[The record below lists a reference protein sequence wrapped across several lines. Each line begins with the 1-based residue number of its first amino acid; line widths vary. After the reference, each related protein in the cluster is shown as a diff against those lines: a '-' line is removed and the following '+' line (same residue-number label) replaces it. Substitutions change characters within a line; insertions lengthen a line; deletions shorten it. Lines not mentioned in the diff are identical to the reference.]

1 MAMIIKEEKKFSI
14 SEIVKGFI
22 EDDITNQV
30 SAMNGRLNIRPAYQR
45 QFVYNENDSKAVID
59 SIVNGFPINVMYW
72 VKTGKNQAG
81 EDMYE
86 VLDGQQRLISI
97 CHFSKNDFSVNISGN
112 TYNFNNMTDRNKF
125 LDYDKLIVYICEG
138 TDEEKLEWFER
149 INKAGK
155 ELTKQEMRSAIYFG
169 KGTTKA
175 KKYFISQSTNGKVAY
190 SCDCQNTTN
199 KLSGKD
205 YVCGKWERQDIYE
218 KVIVWKI
225 NSDREYDIRNYMMQC
240 RNDESAADDL
250 YKYFENVIIWVKRLF
265 PTYDKVMQRV
275 DWGFLYNKYHNDSTL
290 SSVILEPRV
299 LELLADDEVQSKKD
313 IYEYVLTTSIKD
325 DKTARKLLNLREF
338 KSNDKKSAYEKQKHI
353 CPSCMKKW
361 KFEEMEGDHIVP
373 WSKGGKTE
381 PSNLQML
388 CKRCNNAKS
397 NKPYDIDAEKKAIKK
412 VMNMTQAE
420 VDALPIGKVD

>member
-175 KKYFISQSTNGKVAY
+175 KKYFM
-190 SCDCQNTTN
+190 
-199 KLSGKD
+199 KLSVGP
-205 YVCGKWERQDIYE
+205 I
-218 KVIVWKI
+218 KI
-225 NSDREYDIRNYMMQC
+225 
-240 RNDESAADDL
+240 
-250 YKYFENVIIWVKRLF
+250 
-265 PTYDKVMQRV
+265 
-275 DWGFLYNKYHNDSTL
+275 L
-290 SSVILEPRV
+290 S
-299 LELLADDEVQSKKD
+299 
-313 IYEYVLTTSIKD
+313 
-325 DKTARKLLNLREF
+325 
-338 KSNDKKSAYEKQKHI
+338 
-353 CPSCMKKW
+353 
-361 KFEEMEGDHIVP
+361 
-373 WSKGGKTE
+373 
-381 PSNLQML
+381 
-388 CKRCNNAKS
+388 
-397 NKPYDIDAEKKAIKK
+397 
-412 VMNMTQAE
+412 
-420 VDALPIGKVD
+420 